1 VPRELR
7 QPGGINDIDVGFD
20 KLRHTFRNQINARSI
35 TAPID
40 SEVLPLNKAKPPK
53 FIEHRH
59 SKRSIA
65 WTAGYGAKAIGPPRL
80 LR

>member
-1 VPRELR
+1 MTSTWALT
-7 QPGGINDIDVGFD
+7 
-20 KLRHTFRNQINARSI
+20 KLRHKFRNQINARSI

-53 FIEHRH
+53 FIEHRD
-59 SKRSIA
+59 SERSIA
-65 WTAGYGAKAIGPPRL
+65 WTAGYGAKAIGSPRL